1 MMAFEPLGPGVWQIL
16 PTPFRGGEQVVD
28 DVSLQRVVAHARQV
42 GVTGVVALGVLG
54 EAASLSS
61 VERMSVLETVVDA
74 AGGLPVVAGASP
86 LATAPVI
93 EEARRAAAAG
103 ATAVM
108 VLVPSPDGRQVARH
122 LRAIADA
129 CGLGIVLQD
138 HPATTGVRIAPASL
152 VDAIESAGVVVAVK
166 AEGPPTPATVAVVTQ
181 RTPLQVFGGL
191 GGVGLLDEL
200 AAGAAG
206 AMTGFAFPE
215 ALVRVVAAYS
225 SQGFAAGKAALEP
238 FLPLMVFEAQL
249 PVSLALRKEILRR
262 RGLLVDG
269 SVRAPAVSFPE
280 WAGPILDQH
289 LQALES
295 FEAASLPDASEVRA

>member
-1 MMAFEPLGPGVWQIL
+1 MVLSPLGPGVWQIL
-16 PTPFRGGEQVVD
+16 PTPFRDGDRVVD
-28 DVSLQRVVAHARQV
+28 DASLRRVVEHARRV

-61 VERMSVLETVVDA
+61 AERSAVLETVVEA

-103 ATAVM
+103 ASAVM
-108 VLVPSPDGRQVARH
+108 VLVPSPDSGQLARH
-122 LRAIADA
+122 ISAIADGS
-129 CGLGIVLQD
+129 GLGIVVQD
-138 HPATTGVRIAPASL
+138 HPATTGVKIAPAAL
-152 VDAIESAGVVVAVK
+152 VNAIESAAVAVAVK
-166 AEGPPTPATVAVVTQ
+166 AEGPPTPATVSAVTE
-181 RTPLQVFGGL
+181 RTELPVFGGL

-215 ALVRVVAAYS
+215 ALVSIVKAYS
-225 SQGFAAGKAALEP
+225 AHGFEAAKTALEP
-238 FLPLMVFEAQL
+238 FLPLMVSEAQL

-262 RGLLVDG
+262 RGLLAEG
-269 SVRAPAVSFPE
+269 SVRPPAAAFPQ
-280 WAGPILDQH
+280 WASPILDQH
-289 LQALES
+289 LQALEPL
-295 FEAASLPDASEVRA
+295 EVAVVPDPSEVRA